1 MDLLKSLC
9 SVPTAPFAEARVV
22 EFIRRFVREHRS
34 LRLSE
39 DTWGNLLI
47 ECAGSHPKAR
57 RSRLVFAA
65 HMDHPAFVAGRM
77 LDPKTLNAAFRGGV
91 RPEYFKGT
99 PVRFFDPSGEV
110 VGRVMDVKVAE
121 DGYPEAATISVPR
134 AVERGAVGMWDV
146 GAGRYRGKQFHS
158 RVCDNLAGAA
168 AALAMITQIATRPA
182 PSTVAVLL
190 TRGEEEGF
198 IGAIGAVQNP
208 RLIRKTDRLIVIEC
222 SAMQP
227 YAPQGKGPII
237 RVGDKTSVFN
247 SALTY
252 FITHQAEALAKADK
266 NFVYQ
271 RALMPGGTCEATVYD
286 LYGYT
291 AASICVALGNY
302 HNMDT
307 AKKKIAP
314 EYIDAA
320 DWKAMVKLFV
330 RIARKGHEFDP
341 TNPLLRKRL
350 EKRFQKFQTHL
361 LSLPR

>member
-9 SVPTAPFAEARVV
+9 SVPTAPFAEGRVV
-22 EFIRRFVREHRS
+22 EFVRRFVRDHRG
-34 LRLSE
+34 LRLGE
-39 DTWGNLLI
+39 DEWGNLLI
-47 ECAGSHPKAR
+47 ECTGTDRKAKR
-57 RSRLVFAA
+57 PRLVFAA
-65 HMDHPAFVAGRM
+65 HMDHPGFVAGPMRDARS
-77 LDPKTLNAAFRGGV
+77 LAAAFRGGV
-91 RPEYFKGT
+91 RAEYFKGT
-99 PVRFFDPSGEV
+99 PVRFFQSSREV
-110 VGRVMDVKVAE
+110 VGRVKDVKVAK

-146 GAGRYRGKQFHS
+146 GPGRYRGKQFHS

-168 AALAMITQIATRPA
+168 AALAMIAQIAPRPV

-198 IGAIGAVQNP
+198 IGAIGAVQKP
-208 RLIRKTDRLIVIEC
+208 RLIRKSDRLIVIEC

-252 FITHQAEALAKADK
+252 FITQQAAALAKADK
-266 NFVYQ
+266 KFVYQ

-286 LYGYT
+286 LYRYT
-291 AASICVALGNY
+291 AASICVSLGNY

-307 AKKKIAP
+307 AGKNIAA
-314 EYIDAA
+314 ENIDVA
-320 DWKAMVKLFV
+320 DWKGMVRLFV

-341 TNPLLRKRL
+341 NNPTLRDRL
-350 EKRFQKFQTHL
+350 EKRFEKFKKQL
-361 LSLPR
+361 RDR